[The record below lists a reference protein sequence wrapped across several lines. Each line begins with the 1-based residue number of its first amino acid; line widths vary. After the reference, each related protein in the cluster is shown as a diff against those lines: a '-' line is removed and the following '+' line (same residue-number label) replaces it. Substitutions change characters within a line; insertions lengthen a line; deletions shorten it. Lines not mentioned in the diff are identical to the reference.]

1 MGMIFYPRYFPVAG
15 FTPLPNLMFIRND
28 CRDNLALIK
37 HEETHQTQQRADGVL
52 TFWFRY
58 LFSKKHRQAYEVE
71 AYKCQIF
78 HGASLKI
85 CAIFLSSMYY
95 LDITFEEAE
104 KLLTE

>member
-1 MGMIFYPRYFPVAG
+1 VILYPRWFPVAG
-15 FTPLPNLMFIRND
+15 FTPLPNLMFIRSD

-95 LDITFEEAE
+95 LDITVEEAE
-104 KLLTE
+104 KLLNE